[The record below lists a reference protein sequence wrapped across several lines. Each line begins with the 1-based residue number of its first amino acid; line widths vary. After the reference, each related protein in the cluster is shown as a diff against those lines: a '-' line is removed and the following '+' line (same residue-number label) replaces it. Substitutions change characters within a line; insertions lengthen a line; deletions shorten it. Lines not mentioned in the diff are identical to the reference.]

1 MKKSKV
7 NYEGALKQFD
17 VLLPADYKEPFKH
30 GLEKCKDSTGGVKN
44 ACEASYNFLK
54 CFYENNSKFDFA

>member
-17 VLLPADYKEPFKH
+17 VLLPADYKEPFKSA
-30 GLEKCKDSTGGVKN
+30 LEKCKDSTAGIKN
-44 ACEASYNFLK
+44 ACDAAYAFLK
-54 CFYENNSKFDFA
+54 CFYDNNSKFTFA